1 MVSPPPIKLTRK
13 SSTDKITQMTRGTSG
28 EPGRNGAYNNA
39 AIHYYGN
46 LIAKEHFHLP
56 PEQVRVLPAIH
67 PLNASE
73 MHHNFELFSC
83 VS

>member
-1 MVSPPPIKLTRK
+1 
-13 SSTDKITQMTRGTSG
+13 MTRGTSG

-67 PLNASE
+67 RYP
-73 MHHNFELFSC
+73 
-83 VS
+83 